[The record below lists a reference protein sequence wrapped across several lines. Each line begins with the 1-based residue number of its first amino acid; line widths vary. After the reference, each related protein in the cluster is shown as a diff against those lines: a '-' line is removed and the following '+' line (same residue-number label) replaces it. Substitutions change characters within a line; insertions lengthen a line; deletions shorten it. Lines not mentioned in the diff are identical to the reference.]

1 MAITRKNTA
10 ARPLGAAF
18 AFFVLCGAALAGGG
32 PVLTCPPGDV
42 LAAIS
47 EQYAPIS
54 NLVCTVRR
62 EISMNG
68 GETVTTMSHVEWA
81 RGDRMRVQ
89 VLRGVGRRVVID
101 GTSVY
106 VKHPGDAAPAVY
118 LVVNQTPTQF
128 ANLRSVPASPEE
140 TLAPLREMTASDAA
154 PIPPYA
160 RTVVFANGDAAPT
173 ATLSL
178 DSEGRVARLEFT
190 APADGEMAACVTTSE
205 FKGAFEALPGVWL
218 FRRVETSVTGADSID
233 AISRFD
239 SITVNDEMPDAVFDP
254 SQNF

>member
-1 MAITRKNTA
+1 MR
-10 ARPLGAAF
+10 AAF
-18 AFFVLCGAALAGGG
+18 AVFLFCGAALAGGG
-32 PVLTCPPGDV
+32 SVLTCPPGEV
-42 LAAIS
+42 LAAVS
-47 EQYAPIS
+47 EQYAPVS

-62 EISMNG
+62 EISVNG
-68 GETVTTMSHVEWA
+68 GDAAATMSHVEWA

-89 VLRGVGRRVVID
+89 VLRGGGRRVVID

-106 VKHPGDAAPAVY
+106 VKRPGDAEPAVY
-118 LVVNQTPTQF
+118 LVENQTPTQF

-140 TLAPLREMTASDAA
+140 ALAPLRGMEASDTA
-154 PIPPYA
+154 PAPPYA
-160 RTVVFANGDAAPT
+160 RTVAFANEGGAAPA

-178 DSEGRVARLEFT
+178 DSEGRVARLDFT
-190 APADGEMAACVTTSE
+190 APPQDGMAECVTISL

-218 FRRVETSVTGADSID
+218 FRRVETSVAGADTID

>member
-1 MAITRKNTA
+1 MR
-10 ARPLGAAF
+10 AAF
-18 AFFVLCGAALAGGG
+18 AVFLFFGAALAGGG
-32 PVLTCPPGDV
+32 SVLTCPPGEV
-42 LAAIS
+42 LAAVS
-47 EQYAPIS
+47 EQYAPVS

-62 EISMNG
+62 EISVNDG
-68 GETVTTMSHVEWA
+68 DAATTMSHVEWA

-89 VLRGVGRRVVID
+89 VLRGGGRRVVID

-106 VKHPGDAAPAVY
+106 VKRPGDAEPAVY
-118 LVVNQTPTQF
+118 LVENQTPTQF

-140 TLAPLREMTASDAA
+140 ALAPLRGMEASDTA
-154 PIPPYA
+154 PAPPYA
-160 RTVVFANGDAAPT
+160 RTVAFANEGGAAPA

-178 DSEGRVARLEFT
+178 DSEGRVARLEYT
-190 APADGEMAACVTTSE
+190 APPQDGMAGCVTISL

-218 FRRVETSVTGADSID
+218 FRRVETSVAGADTID